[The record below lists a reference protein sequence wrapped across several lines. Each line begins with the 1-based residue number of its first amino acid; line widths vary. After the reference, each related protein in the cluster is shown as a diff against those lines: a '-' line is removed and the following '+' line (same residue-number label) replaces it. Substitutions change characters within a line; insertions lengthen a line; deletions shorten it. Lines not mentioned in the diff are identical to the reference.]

1 MSFQLETDG
10 GEEMTN
16 QQNQPISSAA
26 GNRTAAWAIAGVLIG
41 FALPVF
47 LCLCLTL
54 TTFLGLG
61 AAFGGSAAAASTAAP
76 RAITPGYVSGPLVGP
91 TVALIDVNGVIVSG
105 EAADFDFAGNNSVAA
120 SGNIVKL
127 IKQAAKDP
135 QVKAIV
141 LRVDSPGGSV
151 IGSDEIYH
159 ALKESGKPVVAQ
171 MGELAASG
179 GYYVSMAAD
188 HIVAYPD
195 TLTGSIGVISQF
207 TNYEEL
213 FNKLGLK
220 VTTIKT
226 GENKDFG
233 SPTTPF
239 TEEDEKLWQQ
249 VVDEAYDN
257 FVNII
262 ADNRGMT
269 KEEVKAL
276 ADGRVYTGRQAL
288 SLKLVD
294 ELGYLEDAIDKA
306 ASLGGI
312 TGEPR
317 VVQYRR
323 QTPFSAL
330 LGQAVVKTILNALG
344 IPTDA
349 LAGKKMPTL
358 EYR

>member
-1 MSFQLETDG
+1 
-10 GEEMTN
+10 MTEQK
-16 QQNQPISSAA
+16 QQTQ

-47 LCLCLTL
+47 LCVCLTL
-54 TTFLGLG
+54 STFIGLG
-61 AAFGGSAAAASTAAP
+61 AVFGGSAAAASATAP
-76 RAITPGYVSGPLVGP
+76 RTIVPSHVSGPLVGSA
-91 TVALIDVNGVIVSG
+91 VALIDVNGTIVSG
-105 EAADFDFAGNNSVAA
+105 ETPDFDLTGNTAVAA

-127 IKQAAKDP
+127 IKQAANDP

-141 LRVDSPGGSV
+141 LRVNSPGGSV
-151 IGSDEIYH
+151 IASDEIYH
-159 ALKESGKPVVAQ
+159 ALREAGKPVVAQ
-171 MGELAASG
+171 MDELAASG

-188 HIVAYPD
+188 HIVAHPD

-207 TNYEEL
+207 TNYREL
-213 FNKLGLK
+213 FDKLGLK

-233 SPTTPF
+233 SPTEPF
-239 TEEDEKLWQQ
+239 TEEDKKLWQA
-249 VVDEAYDN
+249 VVNEAYEN
-257 FVNII
+257 FVNIV
-262 ADNRGMT
+262 ADNRRMT
-269 KEEVKAL
+269 KEEVKVL

-294 ELGYLEDAIDKA
+294 QLGYLEDAIDKA

-330 LGQAVVKTILNALG
+330 LGQMVVKTILNALG
-344 IPTDA
+344 IPADA
-349 LAGKKMPTL
+349 LNGNAGPTL